1 MRLVAEVWE
10 RVRAL
15 VRGASEDREMEE
27 ELRFHLDMEA
37 QKHVKA
43 GMSPSEARRHAR
55 LRFGGV
61 ERFKEE
67 VREARGILL

>member
-1 MRLVAEVWE
+1 MPCPPGPGMRLITEVWE

-15 VRGASEDREMEE
+15 MRGASEDREMEE

-43 GMSPSEARRHAR
+43 GRARS
-55 LRFGGV
+55 
-61 ERFKEE
+61 
-67 VREARGILL
+67 